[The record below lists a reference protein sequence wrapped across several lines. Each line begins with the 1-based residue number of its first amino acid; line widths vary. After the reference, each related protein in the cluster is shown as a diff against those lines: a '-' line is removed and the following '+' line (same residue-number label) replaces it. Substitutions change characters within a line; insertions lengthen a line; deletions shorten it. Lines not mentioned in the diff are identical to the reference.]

1 MSAETERREK
11 EKERE
16 CKKKTL
22 RNKWRADGENKVL
35 RLREMRREGIR
46 QERERSKT
54 NSEAAETR
62 RATLSERKGNP
73 VVEK

>member
-1 MSAETERREK
+1 M
-11 EKERE
+11 
-16 CKKKTL
+16 
-22 RNKWRADGENKVL
+22 
-35 RLREMRREGIR
+35 RLRKTGRERKR

-62 RATLSERKGNP
+62 RGRLNEGKGNP

>member
-1 MSAETERREK
+1 
-11 EKERE
+11 
-16 CKKKTL
+16 
-22 RNKWRADGENKVL
+22 
-35 RLREMRREGIR
+35 MRREGIR

-62 RATLSERKGNP
+62 RATLSEREGNP

>member
-1 MSAETERREK
+1 MREK
-11 EKERE
+11 
-16 CKKKTL
+16 
-22 RNKWRADGENKVL
+22 
-35 RLREMRREGIR
+35 RREGIR